1 MSLEQNS
8 CQQFEQSEEDTVCS
22 YNNTTYEPECEL
34 SFGEDFI
41 TEDSISPKKR
51 KIDKDGFLCPA
62 TPDIPLTSSQHG
74 QQKHDAQEGS
84 ELEAE
89 YQEQYEAEDIHCEPS
104 LQGLSQFNEDPK
116 DCEPSLQGLSQFNE
130 DPKDRSMMCMAEL
143 VQDLG
148 QDSKMLHNQWAETFS
163 ESENFE
169 NLCPTRL
176 DKMIEQAKQLEES
189 LLKQKELLCNR
200 LNVISHIIKASIT
213 EGPGGDH

>member
-89 YQEQYEAEDIHCEPS
+89 SEYQEHYEAEDIHCEPS
-104 LQGLSQFNEDPK
+104 LQVI
-116 DCEPSLQGLSQFNE
+116 EPSLQGLSQFNE

-148 QDSKMLHNQWAETFS
+148 QDSKMLHKQWAETFS

-213 EGPGGDH
+213 EGPGGDN

>member
-8 CQQFEQSEEDTVCS
+8 CQQFEQFEEDTVCS

-34 SFGEDFI
+34 SFGEDFT

-74 QQKHDAQEGS
+74 QQKHDAQE
-84 ELEAE
+84 EPE
-89 YQEQYEAEDIHCEPS
+89 YQEHYEAEDFHCETS
-104 LQGLSQFNEDPK
+104 LQGLAQFNED
-116 DCEPSLQGLSQFNE
+116 S
-130 DPKDRSMMCMAEL
+130 KDRSMMCMAEL

-169 NLCPTRL
+169 NLCPIRL

-213 EGPGGDH
+213 EGPGGDN

>member
-8 CQQFEQSEEDTVCS
+8 CQQFEQSQEDTVCS
-22 YNNTTYEPECEL
+22 YNTTYEPECEL

-84 ELEAE
+84 EPETESE
-89 YQEQYEAEDIHCEPS
+89 YQEQYEAEDIHCES
-104 LQGLSQFNEDPK
+104 
-116 DCEPSLQGLSQFNE
+116 SLQGLSQFNE